1 MLKELLPQRRAAQHA
16 GGAAELALHTLF
28 VKAMATASS
37 DGDPAPLFLLFRVL
51 AHDAEIVGRWVLDRM
66 QTMEQCDHHG
76 DKTPCRS
83 LKLWAAEL
91 GHQPMTFDLFERVFD
106 LGDVTGLQPPF
117 GDRKANRS
125 VVRFDRQRPLVADA
139 ELNLAETVV
148 VHGELHV
155 GFFLGAGHFYI
166 LLALYKC

>member
-28 VKAMATASS
+28 VKAMATASR
-37 DGDPAPLFLLFRVL
+37 DGDPAPLLRVL

-91 GHQPMTFDLFERVFD
+91 GHQPMTSDLFERVFD

-148 VHGELHV
+148 VHGELHCCGCV
-155 GFFLGAGHFYI
+155 WVFFWVQVIYI
-166 LLALYKC
+166 LLNL